1 MDDVSDLLMGQAQR
15 DAQPLLTVLTDA
27 AAQAQQQ
34 GGDPA
39 AHGGNGEQLD
49 MLDKYQRFAAFMV
62 NDVLIVAA
70 VLFHPLQQDMP
81 GHMADLAFTHGGKGG
96 AGGQGDIIGIGAGHS
111 PYSSRPDDVGDDPPS
126 DLEHGSHLGNP

>member
-15 DAQPLLTVLTDA
+15 NAQPLLTVLTDA

-49 MLDKYQRFAAFMV
+49 MLDKYGAMAGMFMGAATVLIWHQFNWFGLYEIVPGFLFAAIAIYVVSLLTEAPDNEICETFDKV
-62 NDVLIVAA
+62 EAEVR
-70 VLFHPLQQDMP
+70 
-81 GHMADLAFTHGGKGG
+81 
-96 AGGQGDIIGIGAGHS
+96 AG
-111 PYSSRPDDVGDDPPS
+111 
-126 DLEHGSHLGNP
+126 